1 MLACVSRT
9 PGLGG
14 GLRSGTGLR
23 WGTAASVSVAPCGLL
38 AADATARAT
47 LWPDADGSPRRSVV
61 LGTSSEPSA
70 LLMIPAGVTDT
81 PRRRDMSVTDEL
93 LQNNERYATA
103 FDQGDLQL
111 PPAKKLAVLACMDAR
126 GIPSRILGL
135 DVGDAHIRLRD
146 ADLYR
151 R

>member
-1 MLACVSRT
+1 
-9 PGLGG
+9 
-14 GLRSGTGLR
+14 
-23 WGTAASVSVAPCGLL
+23 
-38 AADATARAT
+38 
-47 LWPDADGSPRRSVV
+47 
-61 LGTSSEPSA
+61 
-70 LLMIPAGVTDT
+70 MIPAGVTDT

-93 LQNNERYATA
+93 LQNNEHYATA

-126 GIPSRILGL
+126 VIPSRILGL